1 MRYLTYDATA
11 GEHASHA
18 SALTRAA
25 GAALSEQHATPH
37 RFPPVIIASG
47 YDPAQRR
54 PACPGS
60 RRQRSYDLRDDII
73 GYAIWV
79 TAGQGDLYSSDI
91 RHTAIDVE
99 IRRMLDL
106 HASDPAACT
115 AALKTVLDAP
125 APDGLEDYDRGIQ
138 DALYGRTWIA
148 P

>member
-1 MRYLTYDATA
+1 MISTEAQRGLD
-11 GEHASHA
+11 
-18 SALTRAA
+18 
-25 GAALSEQHATPH
+25 ALSDAAEAG
-37 RFPPVIIASG
+37 RV
-47 YDPAQRR
+47 
-54 PACPGS
+54 
-60 RRQRSYDLRDDII
+60 SYDLRDDII